1 MVLIFDSGS
10 KTKSMRIFS
19 LLAVFGVTVLTAS
32 ACWAQYVPEPNPANK
47 PYVFL
52 GGDKPKKGAP
62 ATSRAVKGVVV
73 DEAGKPVQG
82 AMVTLIDLRSK
93 EKWTIDTKA
102 DGKYNF
108 DDLSFVVDYEVSAKR
123 GSKASVAKKLSQ
135 YDHTPLVVRNLE
147 LAPVDATNTA
157 AATPAS
163 SGSAPTPKK

>member
-1 MVLIFDSGS
+1 MVLMFDSGS
-10 KTKSMRIFS
+10 KSRSMRTFTFAAF
-19 LLAVFGVTVLTAS
+19 AVTFLTAS

-73 DEAGKPVQG
+73 DDAGKPVQG
-82 AMVTLIDLRSK
+82 AMVTLVDLRSK
-93 EKWTIDTKA
+93 EKWSTETKA

-108 DDLSFVVDYEVSAKR
+108 DELSFIVDYEVSAKR
-123 GSKASVAKKLSQ
+123 GSFASVAKKLSQ
-135 YDHTPLVVRNLE
+135 YDRTPLVVRNLE
-147 LAPVDATNTA
+147 LAPANATNTA

-163 SGSAPTPKK
+163 STPPAPPKK

>member
-10 KTKSMRIFS
+10 KSKSMRTLS
-19 LLAVFGVTVLTAS
+19 LLASFAVTFLTAS

-82 AMVTLIDLRSK
+82 AMVTLMDLRSK

-108 DDLSFVVDYEVSAKR
+108 DELSFIVDYEVSAKH
-123 GSKASVAKKLSQ
+123 GSSLSVAKKLRQ

-147 LAPVDATNTA
+147 LAPANAANA
-157 AATPAS
+157 AATTPAS
-163 SGSAPTPKK
+163 ASTPPAAKK

>member
-10 KTKSMRIFS
+10 KARSMRTLS
-19 LLAVFGVTVLTAS
+19 LAAFAVTFLTAS

-47 PYVFL
+47 PYVIL

-62 ATSRAVKGVVV
+62 ATSRTVKGVVV
-73 DEAGKPVQG
+73 DDAGKPVQG
-82 AMVTLIDLRSK
+82 AMVTLVDLRSK
-93 EKWTIDTKA
+93 EKWSIETKA

-108 DDLSFVVDYEVSAKR
+108 DELSFIVDYTVSAKR
-123 GSKASVAKKLSQ
+123 GSFVSGAKKLSQ

-147 LAPVDATNTA
+147 LAPANTTNSA

-163 SGSAPTPKK
+163 SAPPSPPKK